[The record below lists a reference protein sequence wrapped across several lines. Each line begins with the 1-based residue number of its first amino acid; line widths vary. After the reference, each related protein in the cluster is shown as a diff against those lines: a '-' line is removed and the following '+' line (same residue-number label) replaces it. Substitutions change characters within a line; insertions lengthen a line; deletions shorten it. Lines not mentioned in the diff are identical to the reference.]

1 MVIDVSNKSTKG
13 RGIAKFPIKK
23 LEKKTEENSKITK
36 IRVKFYN
43 VILYLVFGLNIRYLI
58 ELIN

>member
-13 RGIAKFPIKK
+13 RGIAKLPIKK
-23 LEKKTEENSKITK
+23 TRKKTEENSKITK

-43 VILYLVFGLNIRYLI
+43 VILYLVFGLNIRY
-58 ELIN
+58 